1 MRHTILLLA
10 ALALHTTASAQVK
23 LTMAEYDDLKAE
35 GRLPASFEL
44 VRPTLEPITP
54 RVQASKAPPARPK
67 GGGGGVNGDCNC
79 WVAPD
84 SSYQLAMTPN
94 DDGSSAAITIPFQFN
109 LYGDLY
115 NTLYINNNGNISF
128 LNPYVTF
135 SATPFP
141 NNEFIMVAP
150 FWADV
155 DTRGDDGLGL
165 NGGQVLYKV
174 TPTAL
179 YVNWVDVGYYNSQT
193 DKKATFQLI
202 ITDGTD
208 PVIGAGKNV
217 SFCYKDMQWTTGA
230 ASLGVNG
237 FGGIP
242 AVVGANRGNAI
253 DYIQFGTFDQ
263 PGITY
268 DGPFGSPDGVDWL
281 DDQNFVF
288 TTAVSTQNIPP
299 IASSTFLCDTVRVCT
314 GELVDIEMNFIAP
327 EQGQVT
333 VASSSAPTLS
343 GYVEVLNTSGNNSVI
358 VQGQFTPTP
367 LEAGFHTITFTAT
380 DNGTPPLTTT
390 IDIVVDVYFTTLPA
404 PVISGDTVACSGQG
418 AVLTV
423 PPLYDTYEWSN
434 GYDGNSVLV
443 GPGTYSVEVT
453 AGYCTFGSNTVTVV
467 EGQSP
472 QPVIAGNLFSC
483 GDDPTVLSTTQPF
496 PTYQWN
502 TGSQDPTITVNTGT
516 YTVTVT
522 SADGCEGTSAPV
534 NVLTAPVPD
543 AGIVATPPG
552 PVFPG
557 TPVIFSD
564 GSTGQDP
571 ITQWL
576 WDLAGQGSGTTS
588 TAGITFDEPG
598 TYPIT
603 LLVTTSN
610 GCTDTVTYLFTVIP
624 TEIFVPNVF
633 SPNGDGDNDN
643 LEFTGVEYYP
653 NSDLKVFNRWGQT
666 VYESTS
672 YRNQWSPK
680 DVSEGTY
687 YYVLT
692 RSDGKEYA
700 GHVTLLR

>member
-1 MRHTILLLA
+1 MRKPLLLFA
-10 ALALHTTASAQVK
+10 AMVLHSAAVAQVK
-23 LTMAEYDDLKAE
+23 LTPAEYDALKAQ
-35 GRLPASFEL
+35 GRLPAEFEL
-44 VRPTLEPITP
+44 LRPAQQPITP
-54 RVQASKAPPARPK
+54 RVHPSTAPPARPK
-67 GGGGGVNGDCNC
+67 GGGSVNGDCNC

-84 SSYQLAMTPN
+84 STYQLALTPN
-94 DDGSSAAITIPFQFN
+94 DDGSSAAIYIPFQFN

-115 NTLYINNNGNISF
+115 STLFINNNGNVSF
-128 LNPYVTF
+128 QSPYPTY
-135 SATPFP
+135 SASAFP
-141 NNEFIMVAP
+141 NADFIMVAP

-155 DTRGDDGLGL
+155 DTRGDDGMGL

-179 YVNWVDVGYYNSQT
+179 YVNWVDVGYYNSET
-193 DKKATFQLI
+193 DKKCTFQLI
-202 ITDGTD
+202 ITDGND
-208 PVIGAGKNV
+208 PVIGVGRNV
-217 SFCYKDMQWTTGA
+217 SFCYKDMDWTTGA
-230 ASLGVNG
+230 ASQGTNG

-242 AVVGANRGNAI
+242 AVVGANRGNGV

-263 PGITY
+263 PGTAY
-268 DGPFGSPDGVDWL
+268 DGPYGVPDGVDWL

-288 TTAVSTQNIPP
+288 TTSVSTQNIPP

-333 VASSSAPTLS
+333 VASSTAPTLS
-343 GYVEVLNTSGNNSVI
+343 GYAEVLNTSGNNSVV

-380 DNGTPPLTTT
+380 DNGSPPLTTT
-390 IDIVVDVYFTTLPA
+390 IDIVVEVYFTTLPA
-404 PVISGDTVACSGQG
+404 PVIAGDTVACTGQG
-418 AVLTV
+418 VTLSV
-423 PPLYDTYEWSN
+423 PPLYDTYTWSN

-453 AGYCTFGSNTVTVV
+453 AGYCTFGSNTVVV
-467 EGQSP
+467 TEAPAP
-472 QPVIAGNLFSC
+472 QPVITGNLFSC
-483 GDDPTVLSTTQPF
+483 GDDPAVLSTTQP
-496 PTYQWN
+496 YAGYLWS
-502 TGSQDPTITVNTGT
+502 TGSQDPTIAVNTGT

-522 SADGCEGTSAPV
+522 NDAGCQGTSAPV

-543 AGIVATPPG
+543 AGITATPPG

-557 TPVIFSD
+557 TPVTFGD
-564 GSTGQDP
+564 GSSSQDP
-571 ITQWL
+571 ITQWW
-576 WDLAGQGSGTTS
+576 WDLGGQGGGTGS
-588 TAGITFDEPG
+588 TAGITFDAPG
-598 TYPIT
+598 SYQIT
-603 LLVTTSN
+603 LVVTTAN
-610 GCTDTVTYLFTVIP
+610 GCTDTATYLFTVVP

-643 LEFTGVEYYP
+643 LEFTGVEFFP
-653 NSDLKVFNRWGQT
+653 NSDLKVYNRWGQK
-666 VYESTS
+666 VYESAS

-692 RSDGKEYA
+692 RSDGKEYT